1 MSMEPIQ
8 RLMANNAAG
17 AVGTPQLLNDQVTG
31 LTFIQMNIP
40 NVILDMYNSVVG
52 ANAPDPI
59 VGNNYQDVLQK
70 NSISTGRTFFT
81 SAMSVTSAGRA
92 AVGPVNLAS
101 GQLQMEST
109 LGVGGVA
116 TALDNA
122 IVLKFRNGF

>member
-8 RLMANNAAG
+8 RLMANNAVG

-31 LTFIQMNIP
+31 LTFIQMNVP
-40 NVILDMYNSVVG
+40 NTILDMYNSVVG
-52 ANAPDPI
+52 VNAPDPI

>member
-8 RLMANNAAG
+8 RLMANNNVG

-31 LTFIQMNIP
+31 LTFIQMNVP
-40 NVILDMYNSVVG
+40 NTILDMYNSVVG

>member
-8 RLMANNAAG
+8 RLMANNAVG

-70 NSISTGRTFFT
+70 NSISTGRTFFS

-122 IVLKFRNGF
+122 IVIKFRNGF

>member
-31 LTFIQMNIP
+31 FTFIQMNIP

>member
-8 RLMANNAAG
+8 RLMANNAVG

-31 LTFIQMNIP
+31 LTFIQMNVP
-40 NVILDMYNSVVG
+40 NTILDMYNSVVG

-101 GQLQMEST
+101 AQLQMEST

>member
-70 NSISTGRTFFT
+70 NSISTGRTFFS

-122 IVLKFRNGF
+122 IVIKFRNGF

>member
-122 IVLKFRNGF
+122 IVIKFRNGF

>member
-8 RLMANNAAG
+8 RLMANNNVG

-31 LTFIQMNIP
+31 LTFIQMNVP
-40 NVILDMYNSVVG
+40 NTILDMYNSVVG
-52 ANAPDPI
+52 VNAPDPI

-92 AVGPVNLAS
+92 SVGPVNLAS